1 CPEDSGTLPIPQ
13 WVPLHHSLFLQS
25 SHSFCPS
32 LPPLSFS
39 LFPSRRPWLGM
50 KKDPSVPWW
59 KNGRVSP
66 PRAQM
71 LRRVGRL
78 SILRPGGALTNLGRC
93 ASSLLLRGHSPS
105 GIKRLSCANLT
116 RASEALSVFYAFA
129 SVCVGVC
136 VCVYVCVL

>member
-78 SILRPGGALTNLGRC
+78 SILRPGGDLTNLGRC
-93 ASSLLLRGHSPS
+93 ARSLLLGGHSPS
-105 GIKRLSCANLT
+105 GSRGHRWAIFHCWS
-116 RASEALSVFYAFA
+116 FA
-129 SVCVGVC
+129 VCVC
-136 VCVYVCVL
+136 VCVYVCVCVCVCV